1 MNIYLRCVSPDLLL
15 LEAARIEKDEPYS
28 ILKLLKLSILNL
40 ASMSLEEEHGDLV
53 TEKFVIE
60 ELSGIA
66 DNHEVRVPLS
76 HAMGLQEEIA
86 VSREKFKTIKES
98 QVRELIT
105 AFVKDGILKRF
116 HEN

>member
-28 ILKLLKLSILNL
+28 VLKLLKLSILNL

-76 HAMGLQEEIA
+76 HAMGLQEEIQ
-86 VSREKFKTIKES
+86 VSRERFEKVKES
-98 QVRELIT
+98 QVREEIT
-105 AFVKDGILKRF
+105 KFVTAGILKRF